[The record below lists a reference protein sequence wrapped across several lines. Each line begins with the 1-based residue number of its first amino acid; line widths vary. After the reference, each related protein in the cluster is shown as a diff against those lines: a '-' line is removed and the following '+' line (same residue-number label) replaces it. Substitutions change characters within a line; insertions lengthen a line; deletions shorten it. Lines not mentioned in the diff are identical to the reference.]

1 MNGKPWQGWENRV
14 LESIYPHAGAEGAH
28 ERLPHRG
35 KAAIR
40 AQAARLGI
48 RSHCPPKQKTDEAWA
63 VPTMTLLEQ
72 LDCVVLRK
80 WRGPVNAGPLV
91 GSPEWREVA

>member
-1 MNGKPWQGWENRV
+1 LNV
-14 LESIYPHAGAEGAH
+14 LRSLYPKHGSIGVHES
-28 ERLPHRG
+28 LPH
-35 KAAIR
+35 KTTAAIR

-48 RSHCPPKQKTDEAWA
+48 KSHCPPKQKTDEAWA